1 MAWSRGRENERSRS
15 VGHTGPHPESIINE
29 SSESSLEAALLART
43 AGQQDNSLPAAGGGN
58 YVVRARKRKRG
69 IVPRIHP
76 FGTSEREGLLFVGCI
91 LALALTYFIAAQRLS
106 IFLAALVLL
115 SSSPPLEQ

>member
-1 MAWSRGRENERSRS
+1 MLQRTRLFETLSETRDQDDSL
-15 VGHTGPHPESIINE
+15 PEA
-29 SSESSLEAALLART
+29 SES
-43 AGQQDNSLPAAGGGN
+43 
-58 YVVRARKRKRG
+58 RARKRKRG

-76 FGTSEREGLLFVGCI
+76 FGTSERERLLFVGCI
-91 LALALTYFIAAQRLS
+91 LALALTYFIAAQRLPGS

>member
-29 SSESSLEAALLART
+29 SSRVGRFQRT
-43 AGQQDNSLPAAGGGN
+43 RDQDDSLPPAEASES
-58 YVVRARKRKRG
+58 RARKRKRG
-69 IVPRIHP
+69 VVPRIHP
-76 FGTSEREGLLFVGCI
+76 FVTSERERLLFVGCI
-91 LALALTYFIAAQRLS
+91 LALALTYFIAAQRLPGS
-106 IFLAALVLL
+106 NFLAALVLL